1 MPLKSPKLFYC
12 NACLFGYAG
21 VGKMQIQTKGK
32 IGKRTLGVSKKAA
45 DVAAKAGKTFKV
57 LNLEGYIR
65 DYKKIVPFIV
75 RSLSCLNSSKRE
87 EVGWE

>member
-1 MPLKSPKLFYC
+1 MVFYC

-45 DVAAKAGKTFKV
+45 DVAAKAGNF
-57 LNLEGYIR
+57 
-65 DYKKIVPFIV
+65 
-75 RSLSCLNSSKRE
+75 
-87 EVGWE
+87 

>member
-1 MPLKSPKLFYC
+1 LRAKLQKILRKIVRFKFVHILIRSEGMPLKSPMVFYC

-45 DVAAKAGKTFKV
+45 DVAAKAGNF
-57 LNLEGYIR
+57 
-65 DYKKIVPFIV
+65 
-75 RSLSCLNSSKRE
+75 
-87 EVGWE
+87 